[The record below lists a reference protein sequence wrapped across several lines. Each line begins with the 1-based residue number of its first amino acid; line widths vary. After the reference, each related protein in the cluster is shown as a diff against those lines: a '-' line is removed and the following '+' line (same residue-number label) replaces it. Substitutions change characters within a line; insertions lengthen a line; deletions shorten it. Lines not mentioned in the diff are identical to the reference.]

1 MSELLFT
8 KISRVRRKHSLV
20 QMLQGV
26 AAALAVLVLLLAA
39 GMLLDWFFEL
49 PQWLRAMLLAADVAA
64 IAYVLLWHVV
74 RPVFFGPD
82 DEDIALL
89 VERHMPQFRTSLIAS
104 VQLSRP
110 GAIPPGCSR
119 AIVRAMIARTERMA
133 EPLDFAGVIRLDA
146 MLRTQALAALI
157 VLLGMAVF
165 VAGGNTAAELLKRA
179 FLSDV
184 PVPRNTRI
192 TCLTLNRTIAIGDGI
207 TLEAVAEGVVP
218 RSGTVDLR
226 YQSGRHQQFS
236 MEPVNGAATRPATV
250 PADSGR
256 FARTIDNV
264 QESFSY
270 RIRLN
275 DAQTRW
281 YRITAL
287 PRPAV
292 VAIRFTQEYP
302 AYTRRPAEQRSPGDL
317 SLLAGSTLRVD
328 VKASKPLRAAVVR
341 LVGLEQDKPMTVG
354 TDKTQAWAVVNI
366 PARGLSGLSLR
377 MMDEDGIT
385 SRAETVYPIDIVL
398 DKEPTVRITWPD
410 RKEELVTRQARV
422 LVGFE
427 ATDDFG
433 VDKIF
438 LRHKYDTEELSAAR
452 SIELEPGSE
461 PDRRR
466 IRKAYEFDLG
476 ALKPMPSEGSV
487 IEYWIEV
494 HDANNVTGP
503 GKASSEH
510 YRAKVVSEMDKRAD
524 LMNRLNDHLGTV
536 EYVTQDQEKLSQ
548 QLGGLILEKK

>member
-1 MSELLFT
+1 MSELLLN

-20 QMLQGV
+20 SVLQGA
-26 AAALAVLVLLLAA
+26 AAALAALVLLLAA
-39 GMLLDWFFEL
+39 GMLIDWFLEL
-49 PQWLRAMLLAADVAA
+49 PQWLRALLLAADLAA
-64 IAYVLLWHVV
+64 IAYVLLWHVI

-82 DEDIALL
+82 DEDVALL

-110 GAIPPGCSR
+110 GAVPPGCSR

-133 EPLDFAGVIRLDA
+133 EPINFAEVIRLDA
-146 MLRTQALAALI
+146 MLRTQAIAAFI
-157 VLLGMAVF
+157 VFLGMAAF
-165 VAGGNTAAELLKRA
+165 VAGGHTATELLKRA

-192 TCLTLNRTIAIGDGI
+192 TCLTLDRRIAIGDPV
-207 TLEAVAEGVVP
+207 TLEAIADGVVP
-218 RSGTVDLR
+218 RYGTVDLR
-226 YQSGRHQQFS
+226 YQSDRRQQFT
-236 MEPVNGAATRPATV
+236 MEPVGGAETRPVTS
-250 PADSGR
+250 PALENR
-256 FARTIDNV
+256 FVRTIDNV

-281 YRITAL
+281 YKITAL

-292 VAIRFTQEYP
+292 AAIRFTQEYP
-302 AYTRRPAEQRSPGDL
+302 AYTRRPPEQRSPGDL
-317 SLLAGSTLRVD
+317 ALLVGSTLRVE
-328 VKASKPLRAAVVR
+328 VKATKPLKAAMLR
-341 LVGLEQDKPMTVG
+341 LVGMEQDKPMTIAADRTV
-354 TDKTQAWAVVNI
+354 ASAAVVI

-377 MMDEDGIT
+377 MLDEDGIA
-385 SRAETVYPIDIVL
+385 SRAETVYPIDLVM

-410 RKEELVTRQARV
+410 RKEELFTRQARV

-438 LRHKYDTEELSAAR
+438 LRHKYDTEELGAAR
-452 SIELEPGSE
+452 SIELDIGAEPE
-461 PDRRR
+461 RRR
-466 IRKAYEFDLG
+466 LRRAYEFDLG
-476 ALKPMPSEGSV
+476 ALKPVPSEGSV

-503 GKASSEH
+503 GKGFSEH
-510 YRAKVVSEMDKRAD
+510 YRAKVVSELDKRAD
-524 LMNRLNDHLGTV
+524 LMNRLNDQLGTV

-548 QLGGLILEKK
+548 QLGGLILEKR